1 MRTQYNHYRALYT
14 EFTFAVE
21 CVNIVGQSWDH
32 LPHVS
37 ALMTKLLSFTVDF
50 SAVWRLA
57 CYDSPVMNRPLLG
70 MQAEKEMSISSGFF
84 YDHLCFEKL
93 VFPL

>member
-50 SAVWRLA
+50 SAVWRLGFLRH
-57 CYDSPVMNRPLLG
+57 DSPAMIRP
-70 MQAEKEMSISSGFF
+70 S
-84 YDHLCFEKL
+84 
-93 VFPL
+93 